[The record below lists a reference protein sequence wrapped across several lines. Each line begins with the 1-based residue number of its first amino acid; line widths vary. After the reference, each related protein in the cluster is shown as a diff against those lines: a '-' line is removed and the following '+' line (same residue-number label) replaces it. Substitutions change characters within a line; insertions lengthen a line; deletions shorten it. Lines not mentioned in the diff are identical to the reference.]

1 MSVMPLSSLARTS
14 RADSAGVTEVSYLG
28 LALKVTGLVECEG
41 EVHVRGIVRGRINAA
56 RVVVSAGAFVEGDI
70 VAREVRVAGRF
81 DGRIFALNVIVDD
94 GAAVTGRI
102 FHNEI
107 SVERGAR
114 IVGRTPWRPPNF
126 FESLDQLPE
135 TMP

>member
-14 RADSAGVTEVSYLG
+14 RAGNADVVSHLG
-28 LALKVTGLVECEG
+28 QSLQVTGLVECEG
-41 EVHVRGIVRGRINAA
+41 EVHVLGIVRGRINAV
-56 RVVVSAGAFVEGDI
+56 RVVVSADGFVEGDI

-102 FHNEI
+102 FHNTI

-114 IVGRTPWRPPNF
+114 VDGRTPWRPPNY

>member
-14 RADSAGVTEVSYLG
+14 RAGNAEAVSLIG
-28 LALKVTGLVECEG
+28 QMLTVTGLVECEG

-70 VAREVRVAGRF
+70 VAREVRVTGRF
-81 DGRIFALNVIVDD
+81 DGRIFALSVIVDES
-94 GAAVTGRI
+94 ASVTGRV
-102 FHNEI
+102 FHNQI

-114 IVGRTPWRPPNF
+114 IDGRTPWRPPNY
-126 FESLDQLPE
+126 FETLDQLPE

>member
-14 RADSAGVTEVSYLG
+14 RAENADAVSHLG
-28 LALKVTGLVECEG
+28 EALKVTGLVECEG

-56 RVVVSAGAFVEGDI
+56 RVVVSAGASVEGDI
-70 VAREVRVAGRF
+70 VAREVRIAGRF
-81 DGRIFALNVIVDD
+81 DGRVFAPNVIVDES
-94 GAAVTGRI
+94 ATVTGRI
-102 FHNEI
+102 FHSAI

-114 IVGRTPWRPPNF
+114 IDGRMPWRPPNY
-126 FESLDQLPE
+126 FETLDQLPE